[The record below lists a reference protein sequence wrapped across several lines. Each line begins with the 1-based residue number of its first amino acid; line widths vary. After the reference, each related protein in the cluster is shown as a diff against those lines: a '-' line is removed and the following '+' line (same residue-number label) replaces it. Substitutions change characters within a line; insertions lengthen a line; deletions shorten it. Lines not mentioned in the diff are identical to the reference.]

1 MFDSVECCNVFAF
14 VGYCLFGKIRRYFL
28 SGPLTAYN
36 NQLRA
41 LLTKRAEQVDYH
53 LNSIFLTLA
62 APCILHSK
70 CHNSSS
76 YKNE

>member
-1 MFDSVECCNVFAF
+1 MTEAH
-14 VGYCLFGKIRRYFL
+14 
-28 SGPLTAYN
+28 TAYN

-53 LNSIFLTLA
+53 LNNIFLTLA
-62 APCILHSK
+62 APLHLN

-76 YKNE
+76 YKNKQTGVNLKRLL